1 MSSEEPELVTVRIL
15 DREYR
20 VACPPGERDGLM
32 ASARH
37 LDQLM
42 REIRDSG
49 KVIGLDRI
57 AVMAALNMAHELLQL
72 RQEREGISE
81 TIGARIRA
89 LQAKVEEALGEG
101 SQMAL

>member
-1 MSSEEPELVTVRIL
+1 MSGEPVLVTVRIL

-20 VACPPGERDGLM
+20 VACPPGEREDLM

-37 LDQLM
+37 LDRLM

-57 AVMAALNMAHELLQL
+57 AVMAALNMAHELLEL
-72 RQEREGISE
+72 RREREGLSE
-81 TIGARIRA
+81 RIGARVRA

-101 SQMAL
+101 SQMEL

>member
-1 MSSEEPELVTVRIL
+1 MSEEPVLVTVRIL

-20 VACPPGERDGLM
+20 VACPPGEREDLM

-37 LDQLM
+37 LDRLM

-57 AVMAALNMAHELLQL
+57 AVMAALNMAHELLEL
-72 RQEREGISE
+72 RREREGLSE
-81 TIGARIRA
+81 RIGARVRA

-101 SQMAL
+101 SQMEL

>member
-1 MSSEEPELVTVRIL
+1 MSGEPLLLTVRIL

-20 VACPPGERDGLM
+20 VACPPEERDDLM

-57 AVMAALNMAHELLQL
+57 AVMAALNMAHELLEL
-72 RQEREGISE
+72 RREREGLSE

-89 LQAKVEEALGEG
+89 LQTKVEEALGEG
-101 SQMAL
+101 SQMEL

>member
-1 MSSEEPELVTVRIL
+1 MSEEPVLVTVRIL

-20 VACPPGERDGLM
+20 VACPPGEREDLM

-57 AVMAALNMAHELLQL
+57 AVMAALNMAHELLEL
-72 RQEREGISE
+72 
-81 TIGARIRA
+81 
-89 LQAKVEEALGEG
+89 
-101 SQMAL
+101 

>member
-1 MSSEEPELVTVRIL
+1 MSGEPVLVTVRIL

-20 VACPPGERDGLM
+20 VACPPEEREDLM

-57 AVMAALNMAHELLQL
+57 AVMAALNMAHELLEL
-72 RQEREGISE
+72 RREREGLSE
-81 TIGARIRA
+81 RIGERVRA
-89 LQAKVEEALGEG
+89 LQAKVEEALGES
-101 SQMAL
+101 SQMEL

>member
-1 MSSEEPELVTVRIL
+1 MSEEPVLVTVRIL

-20 VACPPGERDGLM
+20 VACPPGEREDLM

-57 AVMAALNMAHELLQL
+57 AVMAALNMAHELLEL
-72 RQEREGISE
+72 RREREGLSE
-81 TIGARIRA
+81 RIGARVRA
-89 LQAKVEEALGEG
+89 LQAKVEEALGES
-101 SQMAL
+101 SQMEL

>member
-1 MSSEEPELVTVRIL
+1 VSEEPVLVTVRIL

-20 VACPPGERDGLM
+20 VACPPGEREDLV

-37 LDQLM
+37 LDRLM

-57 AVMAALNMAHELLQL
+57 AVMAALNMAHELLEL
-72 RQEREGISE
+72 RREREGLAES
-81 TIGARIRA
+81 IGARVRA

-101 SQMAL
+101 SQMEL

>member
-1 MSSEEPELVTVRIL
+1 
-15 DREYR
+15 
-20 VACPPGERDGLM
+20 PGEREDLM

-57 AVMAALNMAHELLQL
+57 AVMAALNMAHELLEL
-72 RQEREGISE
+72 RREREGLSE
-81 TIGARIRA
+81 RIGARVRA
-89 LQAKVEEALGEG
+89 LQAKVEEALGES
-101 SQMAL
+101 SQMEL